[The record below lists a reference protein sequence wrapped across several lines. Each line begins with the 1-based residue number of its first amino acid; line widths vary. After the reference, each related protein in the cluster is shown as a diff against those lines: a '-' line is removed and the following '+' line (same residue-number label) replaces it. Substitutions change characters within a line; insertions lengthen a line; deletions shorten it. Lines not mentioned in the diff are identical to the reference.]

1 MAAIQKVIGLM
12 SGTSLDGV
20 DAALLETDGEEIAR
34 PGPSLT
40 VPYDPDTRAL
50 LRAALDDARAAAA
63 RRGDV
68 AGPVPLPPATMAIRK
83 AERHLTEAHAAAV
96 RTLLDRAGLES
107 GAVALIGFHGQTI
120 LHRPE
125 WRWTWQIGD
134 GALLARLTGIDVVND
149 FRSADVK
156 AGGQGA
162 PLMPLYHA
170 VLVRQLRSG
179 SPFGAKHQEGGGA
192 VAGPRASEG
201 GGGSPAVIVN
211 IGGVA
216 QVTYVNG
223 DQIIAFDT
231 GPGNA
236 PVDDWMHAHS
246 GRPVDEDGA
255 FAATGKVDEAALAAM
270 LADPFFERKPPK
282 SLDRMDFGME
292 AVKGLEPAD
301 GAATLTAFTAA
312 SLAAARAHFPEPAA
326 NWIVSGGGRHNK
338 TMMAM
343 LKARANA
350 PVLSAEDVGW
360 DGDGLEAQGF
370 AYLAMRS
377 KLGLPLS
384 LPTTTGVAHPMTG
397 GRFWKP
403 GR

>member
-1 MAAIQKVIGLM
+1 MAQIQKVIGLM

-40 VPYDPDTRAL
+40 IPYDPDTRAL

-63 RRGDV
+63 RRGEVV
-68 AGPVPLPPATMAIRK
+68 AGPVPLPPATVAIRK

-96 RTLLDRAGLES
+96 GALLDRAGLES
-107 GAVALIGFHGQTI
+107 KAVALIGFHGQTI

-149 FRSADVK
+149 FRSADVE

-170 VLVRQLRSG
+170 VLARRSG
-179 SPFGAKHQEGGGA
+179 LPQPI
-192 VAGPRASEG
+192 V
-201 GGGSPAVIVN
+201 VVN

-223 DQIIAFDT
+223 DTILAFDT

-246 GRPVDEDGA
+246 GRPVDVDGA
-255 FAATGKVDEAALAAM
+255 FAATGKVDEEALSAM
-270 LADPFFERKPPK
+270 LADPFFARKPPK

-292 AVKGLEPAD
+292 AVKGLSPAD
-301 GAATLTAFTAA
+301 GAATLTAFAAA

-343 LKARANA
+343 LKARVDA
-350 PVLSAEDVGW
+350 PVFSADDVGW

-370 AYLAMRS
+370 AYLAMRA

-384 LPTTTGVAHPMTG
+384 LPATTGVARPMTG
-397 GRFWKP
+397 GRFWKA
-403 GR
+403 